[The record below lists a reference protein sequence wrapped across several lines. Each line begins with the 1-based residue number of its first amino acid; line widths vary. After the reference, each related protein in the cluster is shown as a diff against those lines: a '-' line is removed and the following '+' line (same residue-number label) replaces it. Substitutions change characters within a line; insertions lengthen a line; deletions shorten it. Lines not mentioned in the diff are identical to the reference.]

1 MAQKQLFPVFDLP
14 EIPDT
19 EELEERYSPSAYF
32 DFEKGDFVR
41 DGAGKIKKSEGKD
54 AYIQWCLKVVST
66 ERYSCLA
73 YSSDIGVE
81 LDQVVEADRAAAES
95 IIERTITEALM
106 MHRATEYVRD
116 FSFLYKADEVYVT
129 FTVKGYPWEE
139 EQLKTKITQ

>member
-1 MAQKQLFPVFDLP
+1 MAQRQLFPVFDLP

-66 ERYSCLA
+66 ERYRC
-73 YSSDIGVE
+73 
-81 LDQVVEADRAAAES
+81 
-95 IIERTITEALM
+95 
-106 MHRATEYVRD
+106 
-116 FSFLYKADEVYVT
+116 
-129 FTVKGYPWEE
+129 
-139 EQLKTKITQ
+139 

>member
-1 MAQKQLFPVFDLP
+1 M
-14 EIPDT
+14 
-19 EELEERYSPSAYF
+19 
-32 DFEKGDFVR
+32 
-41 DGAGKIKKSEGKD
+41 
-54 AYIQWCLKVVST
+54 
-66 ERYSCLA
+66 A

-116 FSFLYKADEVYVT
+116 FSFLYKADAVYVT
-129 FTVKGYPWEE
+129 FTVKGYPWED

>member
-1 MAQKQLFPVFDLP
+1 MAQRQLFPVFDLP

-41 DGAGKIKKSEGKD
+41 DGAGKIKKSEGKY
-54 AYIQWCLKVVST
+54 AYIQWCLKVVSI

-116 FSFLYKADEVYVT
+116 FSFLYKADAVYVT
-129 FTVKGYPWEE
+129 FTVKGYPWED
-139 EQLKTKITQ
+139 EQLKAKITQ

>member
-73 YSSDIGVE
+73 YSSAPRRQKAALRRICRRAQARG
-81 LDQVVEADRAAAES
+81 AATPCRTRPPKAAA
-95 IIERTITEALM
+95 R
-106 MHRATEYVRD
+106 R
-116 FSFLYKADEVYVT
+116 
-129 FTVKGYPWEE
+129 
-139 EQLKTKITQ
+139 